1 LLDFSVT
8 RASPTFGFVGRYSHE
23 LINLPTQP
31 TTAERVL
38 RVAADP
44 RSDARG
50 LAGVIETDIAL
61 TARLLRLA
69 NSPYHGVPRQVAN
82 VSSAVVLLGFQAVRA
97 LAVSS
102 AYGLL
107 DDEDD
112 VQRGF
117 WRHAVSSAA
126 ACSVVAERIGGSSAD
141 AFSAG
146 LLHDLGAV
154 LLHRSD
160 ADRFAATR
168 TDQHS
173 ATSDVLAR
181 ELREF
186 GRTHTQVGAEAAEA
200 WAFPKVFVE
209 AISSHHGVDEP
220 AHSLGRIVR
229 AGEALALQIEYLP
242 GHPQDDDL
250 DHQLALV
257 RLPESM
263 IEELLERTRE
273 QIDHVAAVLQAA
285 L

>member
-1 LLDFSVT
+1 
-8 RASPTFGFVGRYSHE
+8 VGRYSRE
-23 LINLPTQP
+23 LIDLPTQA

-82 VSSAVVLLGFQAVRA
+82 VSTAVVLLGFQAVRA

-102 AYGLL
+102 ACGLL
-107 DDEDD
+107 DTHHE
-112 VQRGF
+112 VPREF
-117 WRHAVSSAA
+117 WRHSVAAAA
-126 ACSVVAERIGGSSAD
+126 ACSVVAGRIGTPTAD

-154 LLHRSD
+154 LLHRSNPEK
-160 ADRFAATR
+160 FARVRAG
-168 TDQHS
+168 
-173 ATSDVLAR
+173 ANGLASDLLAA

-186 GRTHTQVGAEAAEA
+186 GRTHSQVGAEAAEA
-200 WAFPKVFVE
+200 WAFPKAFVE

-220 AHSLGRIVR
+220 RNALGRVVR
-229 AGEALALQIEYLP
+229 VGEALALEIEQLP
-242 GHPQDDDL
+242 GHPHDGDL
-250 DHQLALV
+250 EHHLALV
-257 RLPESM
+257 RLPAGA
-263 IEELLERTRE
+263 IEELLELTRQ
-273 QIDHVAAVLQAA
+273 QIDRVAAVLEAS

>member
-1 LLDFSVT
+1 M
-8 RASPTFGFVGRYSHE
+8 GRYSRE
-23 LINLPTQP
+23 LIDLPTQA

-82 VSSAVVLLGFQAVRA
+82 VSSAVVLLGFQSVRA

-102 AYGLL
+102 ACGLL
-107 DDEDD
+107 ADGGEAPD
-112 VQRGF
+112 GY
-117 WRHAVSSAA
+117 WRHSVATAA
-126 ACSVVAERIGGSSAD
+126 ACLVVATRIGTPTGD

-160 ADRFAATR
+160 PIKFAMVHAQAR
-168 TDQHS
+168 GLS
-173 ATSDVLAR
+173 SDLLAA

-186 GRTHTQVGAEAAEA
+186 GRTHAQVGSEAAEA
-200 WAFPKVFVE
+200 WAFPKAFVE
-209 AISSHHGVDEP
+209 AIGSHHGVDEP
-220 AHSLGRIVR
+220 SHALGRVVR
-229 AGEALALQIEYLP
+229 VGEALALEIEQLP
-242 GHPQDDDL
+242 GHPTDHDL
-250 DHQLALV
+250 EYHLSLV
-257 RLPESM
+257 RLPFSM
-263 IEELLERTRE
+263 VEELVDHTRQ
-273 QIDHVAAVLQAA
+273 QIDRVASVLEAA